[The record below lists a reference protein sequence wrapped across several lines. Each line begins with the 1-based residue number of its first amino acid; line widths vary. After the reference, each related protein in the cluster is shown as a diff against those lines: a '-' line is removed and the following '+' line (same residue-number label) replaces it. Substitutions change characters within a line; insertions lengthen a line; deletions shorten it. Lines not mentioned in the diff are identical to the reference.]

1 MYLQKARGFPLW
13 QENQPQRVWYM
24 TKVRGSLA
32 YYHAAR
38 SSRDRIGKRISLM
51 EVRIYNN
58 EGYKFVEERV

>member
-1 MYLQKARGFPLW
+1 
-13 QENQPQRVWYM
+13 M